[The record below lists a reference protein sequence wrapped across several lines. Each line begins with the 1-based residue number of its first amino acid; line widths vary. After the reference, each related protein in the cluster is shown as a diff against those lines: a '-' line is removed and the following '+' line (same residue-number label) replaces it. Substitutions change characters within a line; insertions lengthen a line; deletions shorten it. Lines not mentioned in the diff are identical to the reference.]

1 MRLGQFVKLIKSD
14 GYRYIGRTDFR
25 SLFLLYCKTPG
36 YNYSNKC
43 LICKILQI
51 KHLLEIYVSY
61 SIYPL

>member
-36 YNYSNKC
+36 YNYSFKMRFANQTLVGNLC
-43 LICKILQI
+43 FL
-51 KHLLEIYVSY
+51 
-61 SIYPL
+61 